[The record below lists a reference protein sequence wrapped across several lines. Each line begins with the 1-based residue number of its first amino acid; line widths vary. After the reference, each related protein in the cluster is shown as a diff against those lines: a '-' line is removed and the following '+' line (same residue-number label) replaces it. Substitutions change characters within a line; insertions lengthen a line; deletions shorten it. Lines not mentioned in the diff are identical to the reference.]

1 MTLTAICALN
11 DGAIMAGKKDLS
23 LEERLSEL
31 EQLVA
36 ALENG
41 ASDNITV
48 VLARCEGGDCA

>member
-1 MTLTAICALN
+1 MLQQGGSLS
-11 DGAIMAGKKDLS
+11 DMAD
-23 LEERLSEL
+23 RL
-31 EQLVA
+31 VAA